1 MSLYMQVRNQIILL
15 PKRKISKKWRKLTYC
30 RAERMHWVQECIACK
45 VKSVKRGSVKLFK
58 FCNENVFSKTAHE
71 IIYYVLCG
79 YSDALNI

>member
-1 MSLYMQVRNQIILL
+1 MEETDLL
-15 PKRKISKKWRKLTYC
+15 PCRKNALGT
-30 RAERMHWVQECIACK
+30 RMHWVQECIACK
-45 VKSVKRGSVKLFK
+45 VKSVKRGSVKLFE